1 MFLFCSRR
9 DTGLRMMSSG
19 KAPVEADPR
28 PGSGEGRKVVC
39 VCIDPFPVAVTE
51 CTRQVSK
58 KGKLI

>member
-1 MFLFCSRR
+1 
-9 DTGLRMMSSG
+9 MMSSG

-28 PGSGEGRKVVC
+28 PGSGEGRKAVC
-39 VCIDPFPVAVTE
+39 VRIDPFPVAVTE